1 MTDELPTFGD
11 WAESKGKSNEHAA
24 KVAEKKG
31 ERQMF
36 SETTTSGDSYHPDR
50 VQPPGCTIGDGA
62 KELYENEKH
71 Y

>member
-11 WAESKGKSNEHAA
+11 WAESKGKSG
-24 KVAEKKG
+24 G

-50 VQPPGCTIGDGA
+50 VQPPGCTTGDGA